1 MADITLSRPQAGQ
14 HIVLE
19 SVPDSRLV
27 LQFPT
32 DQATMERTGDNLV
45 FSFEDGSKI
54 ELANFYTQY
63 SQESMPDFEVDGTL
77 VAGADFFNAFGPDLM
92 PAAGPAAGAAAR
104 AARYNEFGNSDLLDG
119 INHLNELDWG
129 MNLDRPYTEDVDALG
144 VVSPDGD
151 EVNVAPVI
159 SISGAINVVETG
171 VFVGGNDY
179 KEGVPTAGGQVNAYD
194 PNGDALH
201 FAFVASDG
209 SLVTSIT
216 TDYGTITIN
225 PDGSYTYV
233 LDNDKANGL
242 AEGQTVSE
250 DFTVQVSDGRGG
262 VTEATI
268 TVNVTGTNDIPSL
281 ELTRDELFVDVDG
294 TPDMTGNIT
303 DGGTALGDD
312 PDAGHDLHYSFGTD
326 ADGNPILSITDDYG
340 TLTIDPDSGDYTYT
354 LDRNSDAVK
363 VLKGDGT
370 DDVIQH
376 VTVVVTD
383 EYGAHAERPLEVVI
397 RGANDDPVITEVGK
411 GALGVVESGV
421 VGAEMTPVD
430 GVMNDGGS
438 FTVFDKD
445 ANDAQTLSVVIDGL
459 DPSEYNVST
468 SSDGVTTVTTE
479 YGVLTITPVIVTD
492 ANGSTTTT
500 YTYIFN
506 LYDENNPGYG
516 DAAGK
521 LNEGQSV
528 DLPFRLTVTDGA
540 GASVQQDVKVT
551 ITGTNDAPDLSLSN
565 TNMVVSE
572 DGVGQGTHTVLDDD
586 ADGALAG
593 GKTVNHK
600 FSIEHRPG
608 ENDDASIDSSVP
620 SADFGDDAVF
630 ETKYGTLTVKADGTY
645 TFEPSA
651 AAQHL
656 GAGDD
661 VTLHFDITVTDRH
674 DAHDT
679 ESITVTLKGAN
690 DDPTGDVQRGS
701 LVLKESGVGDKT
713 ETGINDGWAE
723 GPNQAR
729 IDGISEADGQFKVHE
744 VDTNDALTLT
754 VKDAN
759 GNEVTLTRDP
769 GTGELY
775 VKDAYG
781 TLFVTETTINNPDGS
796 HDTTYSYR
804 YELDNDAVNGLK
816 QYDET
821 DGATHVEGEDHY
833 SGKYT
838 LSVSDGRPGSTPAE
852 HEVDILIKGTNDQ
865 PKVEY
870 SKVHAKEEG
879 VSMGKDGDG
888 NTATTDD
895 GKDNGYVFPDHHRVE
910 VSGHVNVSDPDQDG
924 GFGLSVKLGDEFAGK
939 DVTHYQGEGSSAT
952 PFVDASGNAFTS
964 NITVDPAGSSETDN
978 VQVIKT
984 NYGTLTFHKQDW
996 TETLGDGSTVYH
1008 KAGDYT
1014 FALDGDAAQS
1024 LAKGEKLDFHFTVT
1038 ATDEHGSQGH
1048 HMIGVTIEG
1057 TNDVPILSLDHTAL
1071 VVREAG
1077 VDVDAS
1083 QSKDSG
1089 TATGTDDD
1097 HNATQSYGFTL
1108 GDAPDAKVYTTLY
1121 MDKDGHLQTSDNIDT
1136 CVGKL
1141 VMEPGGGYHFELFN
1155 DRPVVQ
1161 GMNNGD
1167 FINSADTVNVRV
1179 TDEHGAYAQEP
1190 ITIRV
1195 DGTNDAPTASASD
1208 LTVREDGVFNGNA
1221 PTVDGGTVN
1230 GRHQFE
1236 ASGQI
1241 KVSDVDDKITGT
1253 NGHVA
1258 AEDGFTF
1265 KFVDATHTQVAK
1277 DGLSAQHLLSSGGDY
1292 TAVLGQIRSDTFP
1305 PDQLDALN
1313 AAIKAAAADGSLA
1326 VSDALKALIQA
1337 PGFDISTLSDANAKG
1352 ILSHISLG
1360 TLTLDPQ
1367 TGEYTFTMA
1376 ASGSVGDIINNMFG
1390 ANYYSGRTFK
1400 VEVSDPH
1407 GGTKVVEVVVKIQGT
1422 NDRPELVLDQ
1432 NADHDVTDQTDTI
1445 ATGSLAALDPDAKDS
1460 HNYYIVQKDAAGND
1474 VTVNGEHLNEGNSGF
1489 WSSAGNIIDS
1499 GANGNVAATV
1509 VGKYG
1514 TLTIT
1519 KDTDGN
1525 PIYKYELDHNK
1536 VSDWSAQD
1544 SADETFSIVVK
1555 DSGGA
1560 FDIKDVTFTV
1570 TGTDDGPKLTVVTAD
1585 AHALE
1590 VKEEGVIPG
1599 GNVDNNA
1606 DGSASGNF
1614 NVEWTDAN
1622 ASGEQNQHYGFMLD
1636 GKLLSAVD
1644 GDGSNP
1650 VTTVGVANGHS
1661 YSITGTGEGAGCSL
1675 EITIDGIH
1683 YGTLSIDADGK
1694 FTFKMDQD
1702 ALNFKDENWHA
1713 KLSDFLGDN
1722 FRLVAWDDRHDAFTD
1737 GKLTDPD
1744 MVADQKLEVYL
1755 DGANDRP
1762 VFVQEGADNAT
1773 LDATHTA
1780 EDGSSLPLWVAGE
1793 NGVSFKEDSAS
1804 GGISGNL
1811 AGSDAEGDS
1820 FTYAIVKP
1828 DGTLVQKIEGKY
1840 GILELRPDGSYI
1852 YTLTVPKSTFDHLN
1866 ADQLLTDEGF
1876 NIRITDEH
1884 GASTN
1889 GKFQINFQGE
1899 HDDFKLG
1906 ADNLSVTENGGAL
1919 SRDEGFTD
1927 SQSKSSS
1934 VAGVDQQDKD
1944 AIARGEVEWNLKGGT
1959 DGKDGTVVV
1968 EGAYGKLVLDPA
1980 TGKYHYELDNSKIQ
1994 DWNSEGSN
2002 AKSDTEHF
2010 TIQAVINGQ
2019 TVEKEISV
2027 TVNGANDRPE
2037 WTKGTDDF
2045 TGVAKPFV
2053 KDTDHTD
2060 EIKPDMRFE
2069 GSVSGG
2075 TDIDDN
2081 DNSLQYML
2089 TDGSKQ
2095 VNGDFSTSTVIK
2107 TDYGSFIIDPVTGE
2121 YIYTVDSYSS
2131 KLADYFRDN
2140 PDKDTFTDT
2149 IKVVVV
2155 DPHGAQS
2162 ETTREIQITIDKNDW
2177 IGGGGS
2183 GPEYVDGDLA
2193 GAVVEDGDSDQDDTT
2208 HESVSGQLNANVDAS
2223 DSSVFFGVQGANGQT
2238 QTGMIDHPEPV
2249 DGKYGYITV
2258 DPATGKWTYTLFN
2271 GENGSDNPVQN
2282 LHEGQT
2288 VEEEFTVMLNGKVV
2302 TTDGKEPAEDGSN
2315 VVKITITITGTND
2328 APEIT
2333 HFDASKTIHGVEGG
2347 VLSAEGTIIATD
2359 VDRDDAGKME
2369 DLTAHFDNG
2378 TDTMVGKYGT
2388 ITLVEGENG
2397 KWTYTYKLDPAK
2409 LEADPEAS
2417 KYFYKDA
2424 DGKWHLIA
2432 GTDLND
2438 KFTVHVTDGTATV
2451 DQEITIKIDG
2461 QNFAPERDA
2470 SVGSV
2475 NGTGVTED
2483 GFPVGSNTVESVIAK
2498 GDLAAAFT
2506 DDQGT
2511 GNLHFVFANG
2521 KTFMEDPNGYGTW
2534 QIDNDGNV
2542 VFTLNNE
2549 SAAVQ
2554 GLSQADNPTA
2564 TVKVYAVDGHNV
2576 TSAEGVDVNVSIQG
2590 TADKPQLIIDKTLTV
2605 TEASDTAGTAEGTF
2619 YVIDPDAADSR
2630 DNLTYTIT
2638 GPKDGG
2644 SETVS
2649 AENGGLLTFTNDYGT
2664 LTLDPATGKYSFAL
2678 NSGNDAVRAMKPG
2691 ELYEITFDVTVKDHD
2706 GLEGSGQIV
2715 VNIKGTNT
2723 APDID
2728 VNASRTGNTVDT
2740 PLVEGATGDDARFG
2754 GNIVAND
2761 VDADAGDKLTY
2772 RFSLTDEQK
2781 AEGWTLNADGTVL
2794 TTTYG
2799 TVTIDAD
2806 GNYTY
2811 TLDNGRAAVLAQDQ
2825 TAQEVFQVTATD
2837 KYGAKSDPVDVTI
2850 NIVGTNDAPVIDS
2863 ATGKNNAGTL
2873 AFSDADAT
2881 DTHSLSIVVN
2891 GHEYPVTGNSVDIEG
2906 VGRFELSPKDADG
2919 KVWSWKFTADPKIT
2933 QNMRTDESTDV
2944 NFQFKVS
2951 DGREDATSGNLK
2963 ATITG
2968 ANARPQIGQAALVLG
2983 LTGLVPDADFS
2994 ISSDDANANPADNSL
3009 PLNDVKLDGQDH
3021 GDPLTYHFEQID
3033 GSGDVQGAFGTL
3045 HFDAATGQYH
3055 YTLDTSSENL
3065 LKLAEA
3071 HANGE
3076 ELKESFNYTVSDG
3089 HWTDTHGSVE
3099 VSLDAPSPGA
3109 GGSLGDEHAQDAQVV
3124 FGGEGA
3130 ESLHGGSGDDILS
3143 GGAGDDYLF
3152 GGDGNDYLFGGAGND
3167 YLDGGAGTNHLY
3179 GGDGNDILVYNG
3191 QTGSTYDGGA
3201 GMDVL
3206 LVQGEQNMDSLFQS
3220 GGLDQNV
3227 TNVEVIISGEDVLN
3241 LTNMDALSGIGIT
3254 LGDNR
3259 VDLGE
3264 GWSKTDGAPEGYDAY
3279 SNGGVTITVG
3289 SDVHV
3294 NTMQEQTDQAATQ
3307 IQVENS

>member
-1 MADITLSRPQAGQ
+1 MADIILTRPQAGQ
-14 HIVLE
+14 HTVLE
-19 SVPDSRLV
+19 SVADSRLV

-32 DQATMERTGDNLV
+32 DQATMERAGDNLV
-45 FSFEDGSKI
+45 FSFDDGSSI
-54 ELANFYTQY
+54 QLTNFYTQY

-77 VAGADFFNAFGPDLM
+77 VAGADFFSAFGPDLM

-104 AARYNEFGNSDLLDG
+104 AARYNDFGNSDLLDG

-129 MNLDRPYTEDVDALG
+129 MNLGNPTTEDVDALG
-144 VVSPDGD
+144 VLSPDAG
-151 EVNVAPVI
+151 ETNAAPVI
-159 SISGAINVVETG
+159 SISGVVSVVEAG
-171 VFVGGNDY
+171 VFVGGNEA
-179 KEGVPTAGGQVNAYD
+179 KAGVPTASGQINAHD
-194 PNGDALH
+194 PDGDALN
-201 FAFVASDG
+201 FAFVAPDG

-216 TDYGTITIN
+216 TEYGTITIN
-225 PDGSYTYV
+225 PDGTYTYV

-242 AEGQTVSE
+242 AEGDVVNE
-250 DFTVQVSDGRGG
+250 NFTVQVSDGRGG
-262 VTEATI
+262 TAQATV
-268 TVNVTGTNDIPSL
+268 TVNVTGSNDIPSL

-303 DGGTALGDD
+303 DGGMALGDD

-383 EYGAHAERPLEVVI
+383 EYDAHAERPLEVVI

-540 GASVQQDVKVT
+540 GASVQQDVKIT

-572 DGVGQGTHTVLDDD
+572 DGVGQGSHTVLDDD
-586 ADGALAG
+586 ADGALAS

-661 VTLHFDITVTDRH
+661 VTLHFDITVADRH

-744 VDTNDALTLT
+744 VDTNDTLTLT

-759 GNEVTLTRDP
+759 GNEVTLTRDS

-781 TLFVTETTINNPDGS
+781 TLFVTETTVNNPDGS

-838 LSVSDGRPGSTPAE
+838 LSVSDGRPGSTSAE

-895 GKDNGYVFPDHHRVE
+895 GKDNDYVFPDHHRVE

-924 GFGLSVKLGDEFAGK
+924 GFGLSVKLGDEFSGK

-952 PFVDASGNAFTS
+952 PFVDASDKAFTS

-1179 TDEHGAYAQEP
+1179 TDEHGAYAQDP

-1195 DGTNDAPTASASD
+1195 DGTNDAPTASASG

-1221 PTVDGGTVN
+1221 PTVDGDTVN

-1292 TAVLGQIRSDTFP
+1292 TTVLGQIRSDTFP

-1337 PGFDISTLSDANAKG
+1337 SGFDISTLSDANAKG

-1422 NDRPELVLDQ
+1422 NDRPELVLNQ

-1460 HNYYIVQKDAAGND
+1460 HNYYIVQKDGAGND

-1519 KDTDGN
+1519 KDGDGN

-1636 GKLLSAVD
+1636 DKLLSAVD
-1644 GDGSNP
+1644 GDGNP

-1661 YSITGTGEGAGCSL
+1661 YSITGTGDGAGCSL

-1737 GKLTDPD
+1737 GKLIDPD

-1899 HDDFKLG
+1899 LDDFKLG
-1906 ADNLSVTENGGAL
+1906 ADNLSAGRSAVTRASL
-1919 SRDEGFTD
+1919 IR
-1927 SQSKSSS
+1927 
-1934 VAGVDQQDKD
+1934 
-1944 AIARGEVEWNLKGGT
+1944 RPNLLRLR
-1959 DGKDGTVVV
+1959 
-1968 EGAYGKLVLDPA
+1968 A
-1980 TGKYHYELDNSKIQ
+1980 
-1994 DWNSEGSN
+1994 
-2002 AKSDTEHF
+2002 
-2010 TIQAVINGQ
+2010 
-2019 TVEKEISV
+2019 
-2027 TVNGANDRPE
+2027 
-2037 WTKGTDDF
+2037 
-2045 TGVAKPFV
+2045 
-2053 KDTDHTD
+2053 
-2060 EIKPDMRFE
+2060 
-2069 GSVSGG
+2069 
-2075 TDIDDN
+2075 
-2081 DNSLQYML
+2081 
-2089 TDGSKQ
+2089 
-2095 VNGDFSTSTVIK
+2095 
-2107 TDYGSFIIDPVTGE
+2107 
-2121 YIYTVDSYSS
+2121 
-2131 KLADYFRDN
+2131 
-2140 PDKDTFTDT
+2140 
-2149 IKVVVV
+2149 
-2155 DPHGAQS
+2155 
-2162 ETTREIQITIDKNDW
+2162 W
-2177 IGGGGS
+2177 I
-2183 GPEYVDGDLA
+2183 
-2193 GAVVEDGDSDQDDTT
+2193 
-2208 HESVSGQLNANVDAS
+2208 
-2223 DSSVFFGVQGANGQT
+2223 
-2238 QTGMIDHPEPV
+2238 
-2249 DGKYGYITV
+2249 
-2258 DPATGKWTYTLFN
+2258 
-2271 GENGSDNPVQN
+2271 
-2282 LHEGQT
+2282 
-2288 VEEEFTVMLNGKVV
+2288 
-2302 TTDGKEPAEDGSN
+2302 
-2315 VVKITITITGTND
+2315 
-2328 APEIT
+2328 
-2333 HFDASKTIHGVEGG
+2333 
-2347 VLSAEGTIIATD
+2347 
-2359 VDRDDAGKME
+2359 
-2369 DLTAHFDNG
+2369 
-2378 TDTMVGKYGT
+2378 
-2388 ITLVEGENG
+2388 
-2397 KWTYTYKLDPAK
+2397 
-2409 LEADPEAS
+2409 
-2417 KYFYKDA
+2417 
-2424 DGKWHLIA
+2424 
-2432 GTDLND
+2432 
-2438 KFTVHVTDGTATV
+2438 
-2451 DQEITIKIDG
+2451 
-2461 QNFAPERDA
+2461 
-2470 SVGSV
+2470 
-2475 NGTGVTED
+2475 
-2483 GFPVGSNTVESVIAK
+2483 
-2498 GDLAAAFT
+2498 
-2506 DDQGT
+2506 
-2511 GNLHFVFANG
+2511 
-2521 KTFMEDPNGYGTW
+2521 
-2534 QIDNDGNV
+2534 
-2542 VFTLNNE
+2542 
-2549 SAAVQ
+2549 
-2554 GLSQADNPTA
+2554 
-2564 TVKVYAVDGHNV
+2564 
-2576 TSAEGVDVNVSIQG
+2576 
-2590 TADKPQLIIDKTLTV
+2590 
-2605 TEASDTAGTAEGTF
+2605 
-2619 YVIDPDAADSR
+2619 
-2630 DNLTYTIT
+2630 
-2638 GPKDGG
+2638 
-2644 SETVS
+2644 
-2649 AENGGLLTFTNDYGT
+2649 
-2664 LTLDPATGKYSFAL
+2664 
-2678 NSGNDAVRAMKPG
+2678 
-2691 ELYEITFDVTVKDHD
+2691 
-2706 GLEGSGQIV
+2706 
-2715 VNIKGTNT
+2715 
-2723 APDID
+2723 
-2728 VNASRTGNTVDT
+2728 SRT
-2740 PLVEGATGDDARFG
+2740 
-2754 GNIVAND
+2754 
-2761 VDADAGDKLTY
+2761 
-2772 RFSLTDEQK
+2772 
-2781 AEGWTLNADGTVL
+2781 
-2794 TTTYG
+2794 
-2799 TVTIDAD
+2799 
-2806 GNYTY
+2806 
-2811 TLDNGRAAVLAQDQ
+2811 
-2825 TAQEVFQVTATD
+2825 
-2837 KYGAKSDPVDVTI
+2837 
-2850 NIVGTNDAPVIDS
+2850 
-2863 ATGKNNAGTL
+2863 
-2873 AFSDADAT
+2873 
-2881 DTHSLSIVVN
+2881 
-2891 GHEYPVTGNSVDIEG
+2891 
-2906 VGRFELSPKDADG
+2906 
-2919 KVWSWKFTADPKIT
+2919 
-2933 QNMRTDESTDV
+2933 RT
-2944 NFQFKVS
+2944 
-2951 DGREDATSGNLK
+2951 
-2963 ATITG
+2963 
-2968 ANARPQIGQAALVLG
+2968 
-2983 LTGLVPDADFS
+2983 
-2994 ISSDDANANPADNSL
+2994 
-3009 PLNDVKLDGQDH
+3009 
-3021 GDPLTYHFEQID
+3021 
-3033 GSGDVQGAFGTL
+3033 
-3045 HFDAATGQYH
+3045 
-3055 YTLDTSSENL
+3055 
-3065 LKLAEA
+3065 
-3071 HANGE
+3071 
-3076 ELKESFNYTVSDG
+3076 
-3089 HWTDTHGSVE
+3089 
-3099 VSLDAPSPGA
+3099 PSP
-3109 GGSLGDEHAQDAQVV
+3109 
-3124 FGGEGA
+3124 
-3130 ESLHGGSGDDILS
+3130 
-3143 GGAGDDYLF
+3143 
-3152 GGDGNDYLFGGAGND
+3152 
-3167 YLDGGAGTNHLY
+3167 
-3179 GGDGNDILVYNG
+3179 
-3191 QTGSTYDGGA
+3191 
-3201 GMDVL
+3201 
-3206 LVQGEQNMDSLFQS
+3206 
-3220 GGLDQNV
+3220 
-3227 TNVEVIISGEDVLN
+3227 EVR
-3241 LTNMDALSGIGIT
+3241 LSGISRAERTERTEPLSWRARTASLFLIRPPASIIT
-3254 LGDNR
+3254 SWTTARFRTGTPR
-3259 VDLGE
+3259 
-3264 GWSKTDGAPEGYDAY
+3264 
-3279 SNGGVTITVG
+3279 
-3289 SDVHV
+3289 
-3294 NTMQEQTDQAATQ
+3294 AATQ
-3307 IQVENS
+3307 SRIPNTLPSRP